1 MDRATDIKHV
11 VDGSNV
17 NEITIK
23 TLFIEAIKILKPTIF
38 NYEYGNFPT

>member
-1 MDRATDIKHV
+1 MDRATDVKHV
-11 VDGSNV
+11 VDGCNA
-17 NEITIK
+17 NGITIK

>member
-11 VDGSNV
+11 GDGSNAY
-17 NEITIK
+17 EMTIK
-23 TLFIEAIKILKPTIF
+23 TLFIEAIKIFKPTIF